1 MCGRGRVPCCIPR
14 AVPRGGPCCGPSCGP
29 CRHPCVRRR
38 SVPARQVRRHA
49 RMRACVRRRVLGE
62 RSRRQVRVRLMWSG
76 MRRMAG
82 SMRVS
87 RFVCAEPVCVLMR
100 LHVRPSVSQRAEYS
114 WFPSDSCAPLGV
126 QPSARRGHRDSGRI
140 TLGDWPHA
148 GNMHP
153 RRPASRRNC
162 AALRGSRGRRT
173 PRMAQRSPTRTPAHV
188 RHGSAAPEG
197 ARAFRPRSS
206 RSPAQVQ
213 AHTPRCRW
221 RP

>member
-1 MCGRGRVPCCIPR
+1 MPCCIPR
-14 AVPRGGPCCGPSCGP
+14 RGPGRGPGRGPRRGPCGRPRRGP
-29 CRHPCVRRR
+29 CVCRR

-49 RMRACVRRRVLGE
+49 GVRARVRRRVFGE
-62 RSRRQVRVRLMWSG
+62 RSRHRVRVRLVWSG
-76 MRRMAG
+76 MLRMAS

-100 LHVRPSVSQRAEYS
+100 LHVRPSVSQRAEHS
-114 WFPSDSCAPLGV
+114 WFPSDSCASLGV

-148 GNMHP
+148 WNMDP

-162 AALRGSRGRRT
+162 AALRGSRGPRT

-188 RHGSAAPEG
+188 RHGSAAREG

-213 AHTPRCRW
+213 ARTPRCRW